1 MPAQATAAATVPP
14 AGRRPRGSRLGNA
27 RIRTKLALILLV
39 PLVAI
44 AALAGARLAEGATRA
59 VEADR
64 VQQLAAVSVHAAQV
78 GHQLHQERVEAIRLL
93 SGSGETADG
102 FNRQSAQ
109 VDDAAAAYQQAAARL
124 QRVPALVQTR
134 LAALGVHL
142 GELAVLRQQVLGD
155 PPVATPAA
163 MLRYQAILADIGAYQ
178 QALAGVIEDP
188 TLSEQTRAVAAMSTA
203 AGHAADAEAVAQ
215 AAVAGG
221 ITAQQREV
229 LRATQT
235 GQQAA
240 FVAFRQ
246 VADPAQRAV
255 ADAAITGANVT
266 AAATAVA
273 ALLQQDD
280 GRVAPA
286 TAAGLAGMV
295 DVTRFVQR
303 QLLEQL
309 LASATRTRAAV
320 SGQVVTESALVLAA
334 LVAAVGVA
342 VALARMLA
350 SSLLRLRAS
359 AVNVAQRELPAAVR
373 RLSDPTAVAQ
383 HSPDQLAAQVQVP
396 DRLRRGDEIGQVAAA
411 LFEVHKV
418 AVRIAAEQAA
428 LRTSVA
434 AMFLNLARRSQTLVD
449 NMIRRLDTF
458 QRDEQ
463 DPDTLAKWY
472 TLDNLATRMRRNDE
486 NLLVLAGADSS
497 PPRSRD
503 ALIADVL
510 QAAQSE
516 IEHYQRVE
524 FGTVDDDVHVAA
536 GAVNDVVRLLAELL
550 DNATR
555 YSPPQSAVLCE
566 ARRLGE
572 QLIVQIEDRG
582 VGMTGADVDT
592 LNTYLTRPGELDVTS
607 LRQMGVAV
615 VARLAA
621 RHHIHVQ
628 LQAHPHYGTTAPVTL
643 PRTILLLPA
652 SRQHALTPPPAWQL
666 PAGNSPTAP
675 AAAAGQPAPPP
686 RRSSDVLRHAA
697 SRRGTR
703 PESEPPPPALPAPA
717 GQAAVAWP
725 ADLPVAGR
733 PAYLMS
739 TATRPPPA
747 VQPAVATVELPIF
760 QQVETAW
767 FATHGDHSPTWREKP
782 GHPNPPPPMAPAPE
796 PAGRAHHPAPAADPG
811 EADWPS
817 AADGGWAAAAAAATP
832 TPGGA
837 TSSGLPTRV
846 PQAQLVPGG
855 VDTPPAALPTQRRA
869 PEQVRGLLSAYQR
882 GVQRGRATWT

>member
-1 MPAQATAAATVPP
+1 LPAQATAPATGPP
-14 AGRRPRGSRLGNA
+14 AGRRPRGSRLANA

-44 AALAGARLAEGATRA
+44 AALAGARLLEGGTRA

-64 VQQLAAVSVHAAQV
+64 VQQLAAVSVHAARV

-93 SGSGETADG
+93 SGSGETAEG

-134 LAALGVHL
+134 LAALGAHL

-178 QALAGVIEDP
+178 DALAGVIEDP

-280 GRVAPA
+280 GRVDPA

-320 SGQVVTESALVLAA
+320 SGQVVSESALVVAA
-334 LVAAVGVA
+334 LVAAIGVA

-350 SSLLRLRAS
+350 SSLHRLRAS
-359 AVNVAQRELPAAVR
+359 AVDVAQRELPAAVQ
-373 RLSDPTAVAQ
+373 RLSNPAAVAQ

-396 DRLRRGDEIGQVAAA
+396 DRLRRSDEIGQVAAA
-411 LFEVHKV
+411 LFEVHQA

-428 LRTSVA
+428 LRTSVS

-463 DPDTLAKWY
+463 DPDTLSKWY

-516 IEHYQRVE
+516 IEHFQRVE
-524 FGTVDDDVHVAA
+524 FGTVDEDVHVAA

-555 YSPPQSAVLCE
+555 YSPPQSAVVCE

-582 VGMTGADVDT
+582 VGMTGADVET
-592 LNTYLTRPGELDVTS
+592 LNTYLTRPGELDVAA

-628 LQAHPHYGTTAPVTL
+628 LQAHPHYGTTATVTL

-652 SRQHALTPPPAWQL
+652 SRQHALTPPARQL
-666 PAGNSPTAP
+666 PAAYNPTAP
-675 AAAAGQPAPPP
+675 AAAAAQPAPLP
-686 RRSSDVLRHAA
+686 RRSSEVVRHAA
-697 SRRGTR
+697 GRRGTR
-703 PESEPPPPALPAPA
+703 PEPGPRSPARPAPA
-717 GQAAVAWP
+717 GPAAVAWP

-733 PAYLMS
+733 PTYLMS
-739 TATRPPPA
+739 TATHPPPA
-747 VQPAVATVELPIF
+747 VQPAAATVELPIF

-767 FATHGDHSPTWREKP
+767 FATHGDNRPTWREEP
-782 GHPNPPPPMAPAPE
+782 GHTRPPPPMAPAPE

-811 EADWPS
+811 EADWRS

-837 TSSGLPTRV
+837 TSCGLPTRV

-855 VDTPPAALPTQRRA
+855 VEAPPVALPAQRPA

-882 GVQRGRATWT
+882 GVQRGRASWT